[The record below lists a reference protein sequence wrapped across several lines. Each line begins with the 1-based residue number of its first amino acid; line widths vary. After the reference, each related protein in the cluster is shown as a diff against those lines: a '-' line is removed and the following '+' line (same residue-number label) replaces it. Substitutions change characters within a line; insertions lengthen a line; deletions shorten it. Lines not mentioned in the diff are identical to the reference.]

1 MSTFLQDLRFALRLI
16 ARTPGFTAIAVLTLA
31 LGIGAN
37 TAVFSVV
44 NAAMIRPLPFPN
56 ASRLVDVYH
65 AYTKLNMNYVTVS
78 PGSYVY
84 IRDHSRAL
92 EDLAAYTFFR
102 APQNLTGSGDPLRV
116 RSISATWNL
125 FDVLG
130 SKPALGRTFQKQ
142 DDVKDV
148 RVTVLSDVLWRDRF
162 GADPAI
168 VGHDITLEGANYT
181 VIGVM
186 PKGFEFPAR
195 AQLWVPF
202 HAEATDLGSEY
213 INTVGILKPGVTRAQ
228 LDEDMR
234 AMTAEQL
241 RRDNDT
247 VNRAG
252 WYVAGA
258 PLRDVAVADMKTA
271 LWVLLAAVGCV
282 LLIACA
288 NVANLLLARAT
299 ARQKEIAIR
308 VALGASRGRLL
319 RQLLTEGTLLGVM
332 GGVLG
337 LAVAYASLG
346 TLVGLVPI
354 RIPSYIHIAIDPTV
368 MLFTLVLGILTG
380 MFFSLVPALQ
390 ILRHQHSAEEL
401 KQGGRTAAG
410 VGNPKMRN
418 AIVALQLAFA
428 VVLLVSAGLLIKT
441 FIRLQ
446 QANFGF
452 DQQNVLTAHLGLPK
466 AKYAHPEQR
475 IAFYSQLIE
484 RLKTTPG
491 VSAVGLNVSLPLS
504 GGWSQTFGVEGKT
517 FDVRP
522 HGYVGLIN
530 GDYFKTMG
538 IPLLSGRTFSEGDN
552 KTAMPVVIV
561 DTNIVRAYFGSEDP
575 IGKRLAINMRDDYPE
590 NTMFTIVG
598 VVGAVR
604 HTNPLEKDTKG
615 QYYLPYTQ
623 ISIPETAL
631 MLKTVVEPMLM
642 ANTLRQQVLAIDPT
656 LPLEEV
662 RSMEDLVDE
671 YVAQPR
677 FNMLLIAVFGGLAL
691 TLSAIGVYGVM
702 AYSVTQRTHEI
713 GVRMALGAMRQ
724 DVMRLILSQA
734 LQLAVIGLGIGLIGA
749 FAATR
754 MLASLLYR
762 VRPAD
767 PMTFIGITT
776 LLAAITILAGLVPA
790 IRATRIDPLVAL
802 RYE

>member
-1 MSTFLQDLRFALRLI
+1 MSTFLQDLRFAVRLI
-16 ARTPGFTAIAVLTLA
+16 GRAPGFTAIAVLTLA

-65 AYTKLNMNYVTVS
+65 AYTKLNMNYVTLT

-84 IRDHSRAL
+84 IREHSRAL

-102 APQNLTGSGDPLRV
+102 APQNLTGSGDPIRLRSV
-116 RSISATWNL
+116 SATWNL

-130 SKPALGRTFQKQ
+130 SKPALGRAFMKQ
-142 DDVKDV
+142 DDAAGA
-148 RVTVLSDVLWRDRF
+148 RVAVLSDALWRDRF
-162 GADPAI
+162 GGDRGI
-168 VGHDITLEGANYT
+168 VGRDVTLDGANYT

-213 INTVGILKPGVTRAQ
+213 INTVGMLKPGVTRAQ

-247 VNRAG
+247 VNRPG
-252 WYVAGA
+252 WYVAA
-258 PLRDVAVADMKTA
+258 SPLRDIAVADMKTA
-271 LWVLLAAVGCV
+271 LWVLLGAVGCV

-308 VALGASRGRLL
+308 TALGASRARLL
-319 RQLLTEGTLLGVM
+319 RQLLTEGTLLGIM

-337 LAVAYASLG
+337 LLVAYASLG
-346 TLVGLVPI
+346 SLVGLVPI
-354 RIPSYIHIAIDPTV
+354 RIPSYIHIAIDPAV
-368 MLFTLVLGILTG
+368 MLFTLALGIVTG
-380 MFFSLVPALQ
+380 MFFSMVPALQ

-410 VGNPKMRN
+410 VGSPKMRN

-452 DQQNVLTAHLGLPK
+452 DPQNVLTARLGLPK
-466 AKYAHPEQR
+466 AKYTKTEQR
-475 IAFYSQLIE
+475 IAFYTQLIE
-484 RLKTTPG
+484 RLKATPG
-491 VSAVGLNVSLPLS
+491 VSEVGLNVSLPLS

-522 HGYVGLIN
+522 HGYVGLVN

-538 IPLLSGRTFSEGDN
+538 IPLVSGRTFAESDN
-552 KTAMPVVIV
+552 KTALPVVIV
-561 DTNIVRAYFGSEDP
+561 DTNIVRAYFGSDDP
-575 IGKRLAINMRDDYPE
+575 VGKRLAINMGDEYPA

-623 ISIPETAL
+623 VAIPETAL
-631 MLKTVVEPMLM
+631 MLKTTAEPMSM
-642 ANTLRQQVLAIDPT
+642 AETLRKQVLALDPT

-662 RSMEDLVDE
+662 RSMEDMVDE

-713 GVRMALGAMRQ
+713 GVRMALGAMRR
-724 DVMRLILSQA
+724 DVIALILSQA
-734 LQLAVIGLGIGLIGA
+734 LKLTVIGLGIGLIGA
-749 FAATR
+749 FVVTR
-754 MLASLLYR
+754 TLGSLLYH

-767 PMTFIGITT
+767 PATFIAITA
-776 LLAAITILAGLVPA
+776 LLAAITIMAGLVPA
-790 IRATRIDPLVAL
+790 LRATRIDPLVAL

>member
-1 MSTFLQDLRFALRLI
+1 MSTLLQDLRFALRLI
-16 ARTPGFTAIAVLTLA
+16 GRTPGFTAIAVLTLA

-65 AYTKLNMNYVTVS
+65 AYTKLNMNYVTLS

-84 IRDHSRAL
+84 IREHSRAL
-92 EDLAAYTFFR
+92 EDLAAYTSFR
-102 APQNLTGSGDPLRV
+102 APQNLTGSGDPVRL

-142 DDVKDV
+142 DDVKDA
-148 RVTVLSDVLWRDRF
+148 RVTILSDTLWRDRF

-168 VGHDITLEGANYT
+168 VGRDITLEGADYT

-213 INTVGILKPGVTRAQ
+213 INTVGMLKPGVTRAQ

-247 VNRAG
+247 VNRPG
-252 WYVAGA
+252 WYVGAA
-258 PLRDVAVADMKTA
+258 PLRDVAIADMKAA

-299 ARQKEIAIR
+299 SRQKEIAIR
-308 VALGASRGRLL
+308 AALGASRGRLL
-319 RQLLTEGTLLGVM
+319 RQLLTEGTLLGIM

-337 LAVAYASLG
+337 LVVAFASLG

-368 MLFTLVLGILTG
+368 MLFTLVLGVLTG
-380 MFFSLVPALQ
+380 MFFSMVPALQ

-410 VGNPKMRN
+410 VGSPKMRN

-452 DQQNVLTAHLGLPK
+452 DQRNVLTARLGLPK
-466 AKYAHPEQR
+466 AKYAKPEQQT
-475 IAFYSQLIE
+475 AFYSQLVE
-484 RLKTTPG
+484 RLKATPG

-504 GGWSQTFGVEGKT
+504 GGWSQTFGIEGKT

-530 GDYFKTMG
+530 GDYFQAMG
-538 IPLLSGRTFSEGDN
+538 IPLISGRTFAQSDN
-552 KTAMPVVIV
+552 KTAQPVVIV

-575 IGKRLAINMRDDYPE
+575 IGKRLIIGMPDYPE

-623 ISIPETAL
+623 VAISETAV
-631 MLKTVVEPMLM
+631 MLKTAVEPMSM
-642 ANTLRQQVLAIDPT
+642 AETLRKQVQSIDPT

-662 RSMEDLVDE
+662 RSMEDMVDE

-713 GVRMALGAMRQ
+713 GVRMALGAMRR

-734 LQLAVIGLGIGLIGA
+734 LKLAVVGLGIGLIGA

-767 PMTFIGITT
+767 PVTFTAITL
-776 LLAAITILAGLVPA
+776 LLAAITIFAGLVPA
-790 IRATRIDPLVAL
+790 VRATRIDPLVAL

>member
-1 MSTFLQDLRFALRLI
+1 
-16 ARTPGFTAIAVLTLA
+16 
-31 LGIGAN
+31 
-37 TAVFSVV
+37 
-44 NAAMIRPLPFPN
+44 
-56 ASRLVDVYH
+56 
-65 AYTKLNMNYVTVS
+65 
-78 PGSYVY
+78 
-84 IRDHSRAL
+84 
-92 EDLAAYTFFR
+92 
-102 APQNLTGSGDPLRV
+102 
-116 RSISATWNL
+116 
-125 FDVLG
+125 
-130 SKPALGRTFQKQ
+130 
-142 DDVKDV
+142 
-148 RVTVLSDVLWRDRF
+148 
-162 GADPAI
+162 
-168 VGHDITLEGANYT
+168 
-181 VIGVM
+181 
-186 PKGFEFPAR
+186 
-195 AQLWVPF
+195 
-202 HAEATDLGSEY
+202 
-213 INTVGILKPGVTRAQ
+213 
-228 LDEDMR
+228 
-234 AMTAEQL
+234 
-241 RRDNDT
+241 
-247 VNRAG
+247 
-252 WYVAGA
+252 
-258 PLRDVAVADMKTA
+258 
-271 LWVLLAAVGCV
+271 
-282 LLIACA
+282 
-288 NVANLLLARAT
+288 
-299 ARQKEIAIR
+299 
-308 VALGASRGRLL
+308 
-319 RQLLTEGTLLGVM
+319 
-332 GGVLG
+332 
-337 LAVAYASLG
+337 
-346 TLVGLVPI
+346 
-354 RIPSYIHIAIDPTV
+354 

-631 MLKTVVEPMLM
+631 MLKTVVEPMSM

>member
-16 ARTPGFTAIAVLTLA
+16 ARTPGFTAVAVLTLA

-65 AYTKLNMNYVTVS
+65 AYTKLNMNYVTLT

-84 IRDHSRAL
+84 IREHSRAL

-102 APQNLTGSGDPLRV
+102 APQNLTGSGDPVRLRSV
-116 RSISATWNL
+116 SATWNL

-130 SKPALGRTFQKQ
+130 SKAALGRTFQKQ
-142 DDVKDV
+142 DDVKDA
-148 RVTVLSDVLWRDRF
+148 RVTILSDTLWRDRF

-168 VGHDITLEGANYT
+168 IGRDVTLEGANYT
-181 VIGVM
+181 VVGVM

-195 AQLWVPF
+195 SQLWVPF
-202 HAEATDLGSEY
+202 HAEANDLGAEY
-213 INTVGILKPGVTRAQ
+213 INTVGRLKPGVTRAQ

-247 VNRAG
+247 ANRPG
-252 WYVAGA
+252 WYVAAA
-258 PLRDVAVADMKTA
+258 PLRDVAIADMKTA

-299 ARQKEIAIR
+299 SRQKEIAIR
-308 VALGASRGRLL
+308 AALGASRGRLL
-319 RQLLTEGTLLGVM
+319 RQLLTEGTLLGIM

-337 LAVAYASLG
+337 LVVAYASLG
-346 TLVGLVPI
+346 TMVGLVPI
-354 RIPSYIHIAIDPTV
+354 RIPSYIRIGIDPTV
-368 MLFTLVLGILTG
+368 MLFTLVLGVLTG
-380 MFFSLVPALQ
+380 MFFSMVPALQ

-410 VGNPKMRN
+410 VGSPKMRN

-452 DQQNVLTAHLGLPK
+452 DQQNVLTARLGLPK
-466 AKYAHPEQR
+466 AKYAKPEQQT
-475 IAFYSQLIE
+475 AFYTQLAE
-484 RLKTTPG
+484 RLKATPG
-491 VSAVGLNVSLPLS
+491 VTSVGLNVSLPLQ
-504 GGWSQTFGVEGKT
+504 GGWSQTFGIEGKT

-522 HGYVGLIN
+522 HGYVGLVN

-538 IPLLSGRTFSEGDN
+538 IPMISGRTFSESDDKRG
-552 KTAMPVVIV
+552 MPVVIV

-575 IGKRLAINMRDDYPE
+575 IGKRLVLNMGDDYPE
-590 NTMFTIVG
+590 GTMFTIVG

-623 ISIPETAL
+623 VAISETAV
-631 MLKTVVEPMLM
+631 MLKTAVDPMSM
-642 ANTLRQQVLAIDPT
+642 AETLRKQVQSIDPT

-662 RSMEDLVDE
+662 RSMEDMVDE

-734 LQLAVIGLGIGLIGA
+734 LKLAVVGLGIGLIGA
-749 FAATR
+749 FVATR
-754 MLASLLYR
+754 TLASLLYH

-767 PMTFIGITT
+767 PVTFVAIT
-776 LLAAITILAGLVPA
+776 LLLAVITIFAGLVPA